1 MKVYCAFKFKPFAAD
16 ELVGVAK
23 TEKKALAILKRE
35 FPFMRGTIE
44 RGDLSS
50 DKDDTYL
57 LRIEEYTV
65 EE

>member
-1 MKVYCAFKFKPFAAD
+1 MKVYCAFKFIPYCSD
-16 ELVGVAK
+16 ELVGIAK

-50 DKDDTYL
+50 DKDNTYL
-57 LRIEEYTV
+57 LRVEEYTV